1 MQISSKH
8 INNILKIKE
17 NFLEL
22 LNKKIEEL
30 NKSIFNNSGIS
41 RPRINMTTKDPSRVP
56 FASKLSSL

>member
-30 NKSIFNNSGIS
+30 NKSIFNNSGIP
-41 RPRINMTTKDPSRVP
+41 RPSINMTTKDPSRVLS
-56 FASKLSSL
+56 ASKLSSL